1 MVKLTSNKDDY
12 HLISRLWTNY
22 IWPQKRRLLL
32 ALLFMALLAATT
44 AAYTFIVSY
53 VIDEANNLTK
63 ENNTIKQAQSYAF
76 SVLPL
81 LIFITATSGLSNYLQ
96 RILNNS
102 IALKAVTKMQKQ
114 MLKSTYNSDFGSFKQ
129 KKSGDIISKFT
140 NDITVVS
147 NALIR
152 TMSNLIAAFL
162 TIALTI
168 AAMLYQNWQLS
179 LIMTVFII
187 AYWPILSI
195 SKRMRGDA
203 KNVQDQIG
211 KITSNLKE
219 SFNNMRIVKTYNLEI
234 LENSRLS
241 KNFDA
246 RERLQMKLVTE
257 QARVDPILEVL
268 GGLAIAGV
276 VIFGVY
282 QISNETASAGSI
294 AAVLTG
300 LLILSPKLRAL
311 GTLNNVAQEGLAA
324 LTRIF
329 TVIDEEANIQDT
341 PHSQELIKINGEI
354 SFDNVFFKYPDGNLA
369 LKGVSLI
376 ARPGETVAIV
386 GYSGSGKST
395 IVNLIPRLYD
405 VQSGSVC
412 IDGHDIKNI
421 KIKNLRNNIALVS
434 QEIILFNTTVA
445 DNLSYG
451 NDSADM
457 DDIIHAAKQADAH
470 KFISEL
476 PFGYETLLGENGHGL
491 SGGQKQRLS
500 IARALLR
507 DAPILLMDEATSAI
521 DSFSEGTI
529 KKSLKDF
536 IINKTTIII
545 SHRPNSVKNA
555 DRIYV
560 LDNGNIVETGRH
572 KDLIKKRSGVYSKLQ
587 N

>member
-44 AAYTFIVSY
+44 AAYTFIVSF

-63 ENNTIKQAQSYAF
+63 KNNTIKQAQSYAF

-96 RILNNS
+96 RILNNL

-354 SFDNVFFKYPDGNLA
+354 SFDNVYFKYPDGNLA

-395 IVNLIPRLYD
+395 IMNLIPRLYD

-434 QEIILFNTTVA
+434 QEIILFNTTIA
-445 DNLSYG
+445 NNLSYG

-476 PFGYETLLGENGHGL
+476 PFGYETVLGENGHGL

-521 DSFSEGTI
+521 DSLSEDTI

>member
-44 AAYTFIVSY
+44 AAYTFIVSF

-63 ENNTIKQAQSYAF
+63 KNNTIKQAQSYAF

-329 TVIDEEANIQDT
+329 TVVDEEANIQDT

-354 SFDNVFFKYPDGNLA
+354 SFDNVYFKYPDGNLA

-376 ARPGETVAIV
+376 ARPGETIAIV

-395 IVNLIPRLYD
+395 IMNLIPRLYD

-445 DNLSYG
+445 NNLSYG

-476 PFGYETLLGENGHGL
+476 PFGYETVLGENGHGL

-521 DSFSEGTI
+521 DSLSEDTI
-529 KKSLKDF
+529 KNSLKDF

-572 KDLIKKRSGVYSKLQ
+572 KDLIKKRAGVYSKLQ

>member
-1 MVKLTSNKDDY
+1 LVKLTSNKDDY

-44 AAYTFIVSY
+44 AAYTFIVSF

-234 LENSRLS
+234 LENRRLS

-341 PHSQELIKINGEI
+341 PDSQELIKLNGEI
-354 SFDNVFFKYPDGNLA
+354 SFDNVYFKYPDGNLA
-369 LKGVSLI
+369 LKGVTLI

-395 IVNLIPRLYD
+395 IMNLIPRLYD
-405 VQSGSVC
+405 VQSGSVY
-412 IDGHDIKNI
+412 IDGHNIKNI

-545 SHRPNSVKNA
+545 SHRPNTVKNA

>member
-1 MVKLTSNKDDY
+1 LVKLTSNKDDY

-22 IWPQKRRLLL
+22 IWPQKRRLLF

-44 AAYTFIVSY
+44 AAYTFIVSF
-53 VIDEANNLTK
+53 VIDEANSLTK
-63 ENNTIKQAQSYAF
+63 KNNTIKQAQSYAF

-81 LIFITATSGLSNYLQ
+81 LIFITATSGLSNYIQ

-152 TMSNLIAAFL
+152 TMSNLIAALL

-234 LENSRLS
+234 LENKRLS
-241 KNFDA
+241 KNFDT

-311 GTLNNVAQEGLAA
+311 GTLNNVGQEGLAA

-329 TVIDEEANIQDT
+329 NVIDEEANIQDT
-341 PHSQELIKINGEI
+341 SRSQELIKLNGEI
-354 SFDNVFFKYPDGNLA
+354 SFDNVYFKYADGDLA
-369 LKGVSLI
+369 LKGVSFI

-395 IVNLIPRLYD
+395 IMNLIPRLYD
-405 VQSGSVC
+405 VQSGSVS

-434 QEIILFNTTVA
+434 QEIILFNTSVA
-445 DNLSYG
+445 NNLGYG
-451 NDSADM
+451 NDYANM
-457 DDIIHAAKQADAH
+457 DDIIQAAKQADAH
-470 KFISEL
+470 KFILEL
-476 PFGYETLLGENGHGL
+476 PFGYETVLGENGHGL

-521 DSFSEGTI
+521 DSLSESAI
-529 KKSLKDF
+529 QKSLKDF
-536 IINKTTIII
+536 KINKTIIII

-555 DRIYV
+555 DKIYV
-560 LDNGNIVETGRH
+560 LDGGNIVETGKH
-572 KDLIKKRSGVYSKLQ
+572 KELIKNRSGIYFKLQ

>member
-1 MVKLTSNKDDY
+1 
-12 HLISRLWTNY
+12 
-22 IWPQKRRLLL
+22 
-32 ALLFMALLAATT
+32 MALLAATT
-44 AAYTFIVSY
+44 AAYTFIVSF

-63 ENNTIKQAQSYAF
+63 KNNTIKQAQSYAF

-234 LENSRLS
+234 LENRRLS

-341 PHSQELIKINGEI
+341 PDSQELIKLNGEI
-354 SFDNVFFKYPDGNLA
+354 SFDNVYFKYPDGNLA
-369 LKGVSLI
+369 LKGVTLI

-395 IVNLIPRLYD
+395 IMNLIPRLYD
-405 VQSGSVC
+405 VQSGSVY

-536 IINKTTIII
+536 IKNKTTIII
-545 SHRPNSVKNA
+545 SHRPNTVKNA

>member
-32 ALLFMALLAATT
+32 ALIFMALLAATT
-44 AAYTFIVSY
+44 AAYTFIVSF

-63 ENNTIKQAQSYAF
+63 KNNTIKQAQSYAF

-234 LENSRLS
+234 LENRRLS

-341 PHSQELIKINGEI
+341 PDSQELIKLNGEI
-354 SFDNVFFKYPDGNLA
+354 SFDNVYFKYPDGNLA
-369 LKGVSLI
+369 LKGVTLI

-395 IVNLIPRLYD
+395 IMNLIPRLYD
-405 VQSGSVC
+405 VQSGSVY

-545 SHRPNSVKNA
+545 SHRPNTVKNA

>member
-44 AAYTFIVSY
+44 AAYTFIVSF

-179 LIMTVFII
+179 LIMTVFIT

-203 KNVQDQIG
+203 QNVQDQIG

-234 LENSRLS
+234 LENRRLS

-329 TVIDEEANIQDT
+329 TVIDEESNIQDT
-341 PHSQELIKINGEI
+341 PDSQELIKLNGEI
-354 SFDNVFFKYPDGNLA
+354 SFDNVYFKYPDGNLA
-369 LKGVSLI
+369 LKGVTLI

-395 IVNLIPRLYD
+395 IMNLIPRLYD

-545 SHRPNSVKNA
+545 SHRANSVKNA

>member
-44 AAYTFIVSY
+44 AAYTFIVSF

-63 ENNTIKQAQSYAF
+63 KNNTIKQAQSYAF

-203 KNVQDQIG
+203 KNVQGQIG

-354 SFDNVFFKYPDGNLA
+354 SFDNVYFKYPDGNLA

-395 IVNLIPRLYD
+395 IMNLIPRLYD

-445 DNLSYG
+445 NNLSYG

-476 PFGYETLLGENGHGL
+476 PFGYETVLGENGHGL

-521 DSFSEGTI
+521 DSLSEDTI

>member
-32 ALLFMALLAATT
+32 AHLLMALLAATT

-63 ENNTIKQAQSYAF
+63 DNNTIKQAQSYAF

-203 KNVQDQIG
+203 QNVQDQIG

-234 LENSRLS
+234 LENRRLS

-311 GTLNNVAQEGLAA
+311 GTLNNVAQEGLSA

-341 PHSQELIKINGEI
+341 PDSQELIKLNGEI
-354 SFDNVFFKYPDGNLA
+354 SFDNVYFKYPDGNLA
-369 LKGVSLI
+369 LKGVTLI

-395 IVNLIPRLYD
+395 IMNLIPRLYD
-405 VQSGSVC
+405 VQSGSVY

-545 SHRPNSVKNA
+545 SHRPNTVKNA

>member
-44 AAYTFIVSY
+44 AAYTFIVSF

-63 ENNTIKQAQSYAF
+63 KNNTIKQAQSYAF

-246 RERLQMKLVTE
+246 REHLQMKLVTE

-329 TVIDEEANIQDT
+329 TVIDEEANIQDK

-354 SFDNVFFKYPDGNLA
+354 SFDNVYFKYPDGNLA

-395 IVNLIPRLYD
+395 IMNLIPRLYD

-445 DNLSYG
+445 NNLSYG

-476 PFGYETLLGENGHGL
+476 PFGYETVLGENGHGL

-507 DAPILLMDEATSAI
+507 NAPILLMDEATSAI
-521 DSFSEGTI
+521 DSLSEDTI

-572 KDLIKKRSGVYSKLQ
+572 KDLINKRSGVYSKLQ

>member
-44 AAYTFIVSY
+44 AAYTFIVSF

-168 AAMLYQNWQLS
+168 AAMIYQNWQLS

-203 KNVQDQIG
+203 QNVQDQIG

-234 LENSRLS
+234 LENRRLS

-329 TVIDEEANIQDT
+329 TVIDEESNIQDT
-341 PHSQELIKINGEI
+341 PDSQELIKLNGEI
-354 SFDNVFFKYPDGNLA
+354 SFDNVYFKYPDGNLA
-369 LKGVSLI
+369 LKGVTLI

-395 IVNLIPRLYD
+395 IMNLIPRLYD
-405 VQSGSVC
+405 VQSGSVY

-476 PFGYETLLGENGHGL
+476 PFGYETILGENGHGL

-507 DAPILLMDEATSAI
+507 NAPILLMDEATSAI
-521 DSFSEGTI
+521 DSLSEDTI

-545 SHRPNSVKNA
+545 SHRPNTVKNA

>member
-44 AAYTFIVSY
+44 AAYTFIVSF

-203 KNVQDQIG
+203 QNVQDQIG

-234 LENSRLS
+234 LENRRLS

-329 TVIDEEANIQDT
+329 TVIDEESNIQDT
-341 PHSQELIKINGEI
+341 PDSQELIKLNGEI
-354 SFDNVFFKYPDGNLA
+354 SFDNVYFKYPDGNLA
-369 LKGVSLI
+369 LKGVTLI

-395 IVNLIPRLYD
+395 IMNLIPRLYD
-405 VQSGSVC
+405 VQSGSVY

-545 SHRPNSVKNA
+545 SHRSNTVKNA

-587 N
+587 D

>member
-32 ALLFMALLAATT
+32 ALIFMALLAATT
-44 AAYTFIVSY
+44 AAYTFIVSF

-63 ENNTIKQAQSYAF
+63 KNNTIKQAQSYAF

-152 TMSNLIAAFL
+152 TMTNLIAAFL

-234 LENSRLS
+234 LENRRLS

-329 TVIDEEANIQDT
+329 TVIDEEANIEDT
-341 PHSQELIKINGEI
+341 PDSQGLIKLNGEI
-354 SFDNVFFKYPDGNLA
+354 SFDNVYFKYPDGNLA
-369 LKGVSLI
+369 LKGVTLI

-395 IVNLIPRLYD
+395 IMNLIPRLYD
-405 VQSGSVC
+405 VQSGSVY

-451 NDSADM
+451 NDSANM

-545 SHRPNSVKNA
+545 SHRPNTVKNA

>member
-44 AAYTFIVSY
+44 AAYTFIVSF

-63 ENNTIKQAQSYAF
+63 KNNTIKQAQSYAF

-329 TVIDEEANIQDT
+329 TVIDEEANIQDK

-354 SFDNVFFKYPDGNLA
+354 SFDNVYFKYPDGNLA
-369 LKGVSLI
+369 LKGVSLT

-395 IVNLIPRLYD
+395 IMNLIPRLYD

-445 DNLSYG
+445 NNLSYG

-476 PFGYETLLGENGHGL
+476 PFGYETVLGENGHGL

-507 DAPILLMDEATSAI
+507 NAPILLMDEATSAI
-521 DSFSEGTI
+521 DSLSEDTI

>member
-44 AAYTFIVSY
+44 AAYTFIVSF

-63 ENNTIKQAQSYAF
+63 KNNTIKQAQSYAF

-329 TVIDEEANIQDT
+329 TVIDEKANIQDK

-354 SFDNVFFKYPDGNLA
+354 SFDNVYFKYPDGNLA
-369 LKGVSLI
+369 LKGVSLT

-395 IVNLIPRLYD
+395 IMNLIPRLYD

-445 DNLSYG
+445 NNLSYG

-476 PFGYETLLGENGHGL
+476 PFGYETVLGENGHGL

-507 DAPILLMDEATSAI
+507 NAPILLMDEATSAI
-521 DSFSEGTI
+521 DSLSEDTI
-529 KKSLKDF
+529 KNSLKDF

>member
-44 AAYTFIVSY
+44 AAYTFIVSF

-63 ENNTIKQAQSYAF
+63 KNNTIKQAQSYAF

-203 KNVQDQIG
+203 QNVQDQIG

-234 LENSRLS
+234 LENRRLS

-341 PHSQELIKINGEI
+341 PDSQELIKLNGEI
-354 SFDNVFFKYPDGNLA
+354 SFDNVYFKYPDGNLA
-369 LKGVSLI
+369 LKGVTLI

-395 IVNLIPRLYD
+395 IMNLIPRLYD
-405 VQSGSVC
+405 VQSGSVY

-545 SHRPNSVKNA
+545 SHRPNTVKNA

>member
-44 AAYTFIVSY
+44 AAYTFIVSF

-63 ENNTIKQAQSYAF
+63 KNNTIKQAQSYAF

-179 LIMTVFII
+179 LTMTVFII

-203 KNVQDQIG
+203 KNVQGQIG

-354 SFDNVFFKYPDGNLA
+354 SFDNVYFKYPDGNLA

-395 IVNLIPRLYD
+395 IMNLIPRLYD

-445 DNLSYG
+445 NNLSYG

-476 PFGYETLLGENGHGL
+476 PFGYETVLGENGHGL

-521 DSFSEGTI
+521 DSLSEDTI

-560 LDNGNIVETGRH
+560 LANGNIVETGRH

>member
-1 MVKLTSNKDDY
+1 LVKLTSNKDDY

-44 AAYTFIVSY
+44 AAYTFIVSF

-203 KNVQDQIG
+203 QNVQDQIG

-234 LENSRLS
+234 LENRRLS

-329 TVIDEEANIQDT
+329 TVIDEESNIQDT
-341 PHSQELIKINGEI
+341 PDSQELIKLNGEI
-354 SFDNVFFKYPDGNLA
+354 SFDNVYFKYPDGNLA
-369 LKGVSLI
+369 LKGVTLI

-395 IVNLIPRLYD
+395 IMNLIPRLYD

-545 SHRPNSVKNA
+545 SHRPNTVKNA

>member
-44 AAYTFIVSY
+44 AAYTFIVSF

-63 ENNTIKQAQSYAF
+63 KNNTIKQAQSYAF

-329 TVIDEEANIQDT
+329 TVIDEEANIQDK

-354 SFDNVFFKYPDGNLA
+354 SFDNVYFKYPDGNLA

-395 IVNLIPRLYD
+395 IMNLIPRLYD

-445 DNLSYG
+445 NNLSYG

-476 PFGYETLLGENGHGL
+476 PFGYETVLGENGHGL

-507 DAPILLMDEATSAI
+507 NAPILLMDEATSAI
-521 DSFSEGTI
+521 DSLSEDTI

-545 SHRPNSVKNA
+545 SHRPYSVKNA

>member
-32 ALLFMALLAATT
+32 ALIFMALLAATT
-44 AAYTFIVSY
+44 AAYTFIVSF

-63 ENNTIKQAQSYAF
+63 KNNTIKQAQSYAF

-341 PHSQELIKINGEI
+341 PNSQELIKLNGEI
-354 SFDNVFFKYPDGNLA
+354 SFDNVYFKYPDGNLA
-369 LKGVSLI
+369 LKGVTLI

-395 IVNLIPRLYD
+395 IMNLIPRLYD

-445 DNLSYG
+445 NNLSYG

-476 PFGYETLLGENGHGL
+476 PFGYETVLGENGHGL

-507 DAPILLMDEATSAI
+507 NAPILLMDEATSAI
-521 DSFSEGTI
+521 DSLSEDTI

-545 SHRPNSVKNA
+545 SHRANSVKNA

>member
-44 AAYTFIVSY
+44 AAYTFIVSF

-63 ENNTIKQAQSYAF
+63 KNNTIKQAQSYAF

-329 TVIDEEANIQDT
+329 TVIDEIANIQDT

-354 SFDNVFFKYPDGNLA
+354 SFDNVYFKYPDGNLA

-395 IVNLIPRLYD
+395 IMNLIPRLYD

-445 DNLSYG
+445 NNLSYG

-457 DDIIHAAKQADAH
+457 DDIIYAAKQADAH

-476 PFGYETLLGENGHGL
+476 PFGYETVLGENGHGL

-521 DSFSEGTI
+521 DSLSEDTI